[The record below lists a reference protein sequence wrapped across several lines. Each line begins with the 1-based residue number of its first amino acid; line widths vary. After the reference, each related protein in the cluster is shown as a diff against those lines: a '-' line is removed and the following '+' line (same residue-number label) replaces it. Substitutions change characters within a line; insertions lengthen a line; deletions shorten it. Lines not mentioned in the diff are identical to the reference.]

1 MSSKATQ
8 EPNLNFGGTRFT
20 ETNRKVFYKSGKRE
34 IFGKTLPKKFEMKYL
49 VETMK

>member
-1 MSSKATQ
+1 MSSRATQ
-8 EPNLNFGGTRFT
+8 EYLNFGGTRFT